1 MNTKRLTPAAVVA
14 LMLSGCAVQP
24 DRTYAETFGR
34 SRQPTPVQTLIVQ
47 KFRAELGE
55 KWVKPALRI
64 AKIESGFNCRAHNG
78 KAVGLFQF
86 TAPERW
92 GLSRHRAMNCN
103 ANVDAAVRYAKH
115 CVAMGATNFA
125 HLGRCWNSGQP
136 FSHVR
141 LEPAY
146 RLALG
151 RR

>member
-1 MNTKRLTPAAVVA
+1 MFRSSLAAAVLALTLAGCSAQPSRLNVA
-14 LMLSGCAVQP
+14 APRNSGSV
-24 DRTYAETFGR
+24 G
-34 SRQPTPVQTLIVQ
+34 TLIAQ

-78 KAVGLFQF
+78 KAIGLFQF

-92 GLSRHRAMNCN
+92 GLSRHRALDCN
-103 ANVDAAVRYAKH
+103 ANIEAAVRYARH
-115 CVAMGATNFA
+115 CVAMGATTFA
-125 HLGRCWNSGQP
+125 HMGRCWNSGSP
-136 FSHVR
+136 HSRVR

-151 RR
+151 GR